1 MFSTIGYSS
10 SAIFGWPSPSTV
22 RRPASLMM
30 IWNTPASAIPC
41 SLATPGGTAVV
52 SLMALVRAV
61 AWRSINSSASRWTA
75 GLMAAR

>member
-10 SAIFGWPSPSTV
+10 SAIFAWLWPSPV
-22 RRPASLMM
+22 RRPASLKM

-41 SLATPGGTAVV
+41 SLAISAGTAVV
-52 SLMALVRAV
+52 SLMALARAV
-61 AWRSINSSASRWTA
+61 AWRSVSSNTNRWTA

>member
-10 SAIFGWPSPSTV
+10 SAISAWLWPSRV

-30 IWNTPASAIPC
+30 IWNTAASAIPC
-41 SLATPGGTAVV
+41 SLATSGGTAVV
-52 SLMALVRAV
+52 SLTALARAA
-61 AWRSINSSASRWTA
+61 AWRSVNSSASRWTV